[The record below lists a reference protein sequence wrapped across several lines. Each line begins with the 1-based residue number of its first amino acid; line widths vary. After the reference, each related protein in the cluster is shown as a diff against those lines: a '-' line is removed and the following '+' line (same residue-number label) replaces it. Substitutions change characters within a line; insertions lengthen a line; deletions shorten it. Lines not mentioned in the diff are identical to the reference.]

1 MLWAFPEASI
11 RECSAKVKRQVLE
24 FNVIIITILAL
35 FSRLCYDKSTQIS
48 IEGGIPMYM
57 YRKVS
62 EYLKQWKDN
71 KYRKPLII
79 QGARQ
84 VGKTYA
90 ILEFGRQHYDNV
102 AYFNFQTNESLAAT
116 FGENISPSYLLPI
129 LAHISGQTI
138 TRGNTLIVFDEIQ
151 LCEKAV
157 TSLKY
162 FCEEAPE
169 YHVIAAGS
177 LLGVAV
183 NREKYAFPVGKV
195 DRYTMYPMDMEEFL
209 LALGE
214 KDLVERINNCFDR
227 NEPMPQAL
235 HEAAL
240 NLYRKYLV
248 VGGMP
253 EVVARFIDTQDYIQ
267 VRHVLETIQM
277 DYLDDMSKYQESAN
291 EIKKTR
297 LTYETIAVQLSK
309 KNTRFQYKIIKTGA
323 RVAEYEN
330 AIEWL
335 VSAGL
340 LSRIYRAEQITKP
353 LENYK
358 NIDDFKIYLSDMGLL
373 AAQKDIRAEDI
384 FFMEDELADFKGGM
398 TENYVNTQ
406 LIRAGFK
413 PYFWRNDKGT
423 KEVDFIIS
431 IEGRLIPVEVKS
443 SENNRSDS
451 LQEYVK
457 LFKPDY
463 SIRISEKNFGFEG
476 GIKAI
481 PLYATFCLN
490 QAN

>member
-1 MLWAFPEASI
+1 
-11 RECSAKVKRQVLE
+11 
-24 FNVIIITILAL
+24 
-35 FSRLCYDKSTQIS
+35 
-48 IEGGIPMYM
+48 MYM

-62 EYLKQWKDN
+62 EYLKQWKDS

-102 AYFNFQTNESLAAT
+102 AYFNFQTNESLSAT
-116 FGENISPSYLLPI
+116 FDENISPSYLLPI

-151 LCEKAV
+151 LCERAV

-214 KDLVERINNCFDR
+214 KDLVERIHSCFDSD
-227 NEPMPQAL
+227 NPMPQAL
-235 HEAAL
+235 HDAAL
-240 NLYRKYLV
+240 KLYRQYLA

-253 EVVARFIDTQDYIQ
+253 EVVARFIDTQDYTQ

-297 LTYETIAVQLSK
+297 LTYGTIAVQLSK
-309 KNTRFQYKIIKTGA
+309 KNTRFQYKIIKKGA
-323 RVAEYEN
+323 RSAEYEN

-340 LSRIYRAEQITKP
+340 LSRIYR
-353 LENYK
+353 
-358 NIDDFKIYLSDMGLL
+358 
-373 AAQKDIRAEDI
+373 
-384 FFMEDELADFKGGM
+384 
-398 TENYVNTQ
+398 NTQ
-406 LIRAGFK
+406 LVRAGFK
-413 PYFWRNDKGT
+413 SYFWRNDKGT
-423 KEVDFIIS
+423 KEVDFVIS
-431 IEGRLIPVEVKS
+431 LKGKLIPVEVKS
-443 SENNRSDS
+443 GEHVTAVS
-451 LQEYVK
+451 LNEYIG
-457 LFKPDY
+457 LFKPAY
-463 SIRISEKNFGFEG
+463 SIRISEKNFGFENN
-476 GIKAI
+476 IKSV
-481 PLYATFCLN
+481 PLYAVFCICDD
-490 QAN
+490 

>member
-1 MLWAFPEASI
+1 
-11 RECSAKVKRQVLE
+11 
-24 FNVIIITILAL
+24 
-35 FSRLCYDKSTQIS
+35 
-48 IEGGIPMYM
+48 MYM

-62 EYLKQWKDN
+62 EYLKQWKDS

-90 ILEFGRQHYDNV
+90 ILEFGRRYYDNV
-102 AYFNFQTNESLAAT
+102 AYFNFQTSKTIAAT
-116 FGENISPSYLLPI
+116 FDENISPSYLLPV
-129 LAHISGQTI
+129 LSHISGQTI

-151 LCEKAV
+151 LCERAV
-157 TSLKY
+157 ASLKY

-214 KDLVERINNCFDR
+214 KGLVDRIHTCFDD
-227 NEPMPQAL
+227 NSPMPQAL
-235 HEAAL
+235 HEAGL
-240 NLYRKYLV
+240 KLYRQYLA

-253 EVVARFIDTQDYIQ
+253 EVVARFIDTRDYTQ

-297 LTYETIAVQLSK
+297 LTYGTIAVQLSK

-323 RVAEYEN
+323 RAAEYEN

-335 VSAGL
+335 VSARL
-340 LSRIYRAEQITKP
+340 LSRIYRV
-353 LENYK
+353 
-358 NIDDFKIYLSDMGLL
+358 
-373 AAQKDIRAEDI
+373 EDI
-384 FFMEDELADFKGGM
+384 FFMEEELADFKCGM

-406 LIRAGFK
+406 LVRAGFK
-413 PYFWRNDKGT
+413 PYFWRYDKGT
-423 KEVDFIIS
+423 KEVDFVIS
-431 IEGRLIPVEVKS
+431 LKGKLIPVEVKS
-443 SENNRSDS
+443 GKHVTAVS
-451 LQEYVK
+451 LNEYVS
-457 LFKPDY
+457 LYKPAY
-463 SIRISEKNFGFEG
+463 SIRVSEKNFGFENN
-476 GIKAI
+476 IKSV
-481 PLYATFCLN
+481 PLYAVFCLCDV
-490 QAN
+490 

>member
-1 MLWAFPEASI
+1 MLYIALYFLLWYDV
-11 RECSAKVKRQVLE
+11 SA
-24 FNVIIITILAL
+24 
-35 FSRLCYDKSTQIS
+35 QIS
-48 IEGGIPMYM
+48 KRGGVAMYM

-62 EYLKQWKDN
+62 EYLKQWKDS

-90 ILEFGRQHYDNV
+90 ILEFGRRYYDNV
-102 AYFNFQTNESLAAT
+102 AYFNFQTSETIAAT
-116 FGENISPSYLLPI
+116 FDENISPSYLLPV
-129 LAHISGQTI
+129 LSHISGQTI

-151 LCEKAV
+151 LCERAV
-157 TSLKY
+157 ASLKY
-162 FCEEAPE
+162 FCEEAPD

-214 KDLVERINNCFDR
+214 KDLVNRIHTCFDD
-227 NEPMPQAL
+227 NSPMPQAL
-235 HEAAL
+235 HEAGL
-240 NLYRKYLV
+240 KLYRQYLA

-253 EVVARFIDTQDYIQ
+253 EVVARFIDTRDYTQ

-277 DYLDDMSKYQESAN
+277 DYLDDMSKYQKSAN

-297 LTYETIAVQLSK
+297 LTYGTIAVQLSK

-323 RVAEYEN
+323 RAAEYEN

-358 NIDDFKIYLSDMGLL
+358 DIDDFKIYLSDMGLL

-384 FFMEDELADFKGGM
+384 FFMEEELADFKGGM

-406 LIRAGFK
+406 LVRAGFK

-423 KEVDFIIS
+423 KEVDFVIS
-431 IEGRLIPVEVKS
+431 LKGRLIPVEVKS
-443 SENNRSDS
+443 GKHVTAVS
-451 LQEYVK
+451 LNEYVS
-457 LFKPDY
+457 LYKPAY
-463 SIRISEKNFGFEG
+463 STRVSEKNFGFENN
-476 GIKAI
+476 IKSV
-481 PLYATFCLN
+481 PLYAVFCLCN
-490 QAN
+490 D

>member
-1 MLWAFPEASI
+1 MH
-11 RECSAKVKRQVLE
+11 
-24 FNVIIITILAL
+24 
-35 FSRLCYDKSTQIS
+35 
-48 IEGGIPMYM
+48 M

-62 EYLKQWKDN
+62 EYLKQWKDS

-90 ILEFGRQHYDNV
+90 ILEFGRRYYDNV
-102 AYFNFQTNESLAAT
+102 AYFNFQTSETIAAT
-116 FGENISPSYLLPI
+116 FDENISPSYLLPI
-129 LAHISGQTI
+129 LSHISRQTI

-151 LCEKAV
+151 LCERAV
-157 TSLKY
+157 ASLKY

-183 NREKYAFPVGKV
+183 
-195 DRYTMYPMDMEEFL
+195 YTMYPMDMEEFL

-214 KDLVERINNCFDR
+214 KDLVDRIHTCFDD
-227 NEPMPQAL
+227 NSPMPQAL
-235 HEAAL
+235 HEAGL
-240 NLYRKYLV
+240 KLYRQYLA

-253 EVVARFIDTQDYIQ
+253 EVAARFIDTRDYTQ

-291 EIKKTR
+291 EMKKTR
-297 LTYETIAVQLSK
+297 LTYGTIAVQLSK

-323 RVAEYEN
+323 RAAEYEN

-358 NIDDFKIYLSDMGLL
+358 DIDDFKIYLADMGLL

-384 FFMEDELADFKGGM
+384 FFMEEELADFKGGM

-406 LIRAGFK
+406 LVRAGFR

-423 KEVDFIIS
+423 KEVDFVIS
-431 IEGRLIPVEVKS
+431 LKGRLIPVEVKS
-443 SENNRSDS
+443 GEHVTAVS
-451 LQEYVK
+451 LNEYVS
-457 LFKPDY
+457 LYKPAY
-463 SIRISEKNFGFEG
+463 SIRVSEKNFGFENN
-476 GIKAI
+476 IKSV
-481 PLYATFCLN
+481 PLYAVFCLCDD
-490 QAN
+490 

>member
-1 MLWAFPEASI
+1 MSSHKFL
-11 RECSAKVKRQVLE
+11 RRM
-24 FNVIIITILAL
+24 II
-35 FSRLCYDKSTQIS
+35 
-48 IEGGIPMYM
+48 MYM

-62 EYLKQWKDN
+62 DYLNQWKDS

-90 ILEFGRQHYDNV
+90 ILEFGRKNYDNV
-102 AYFNFQTNESLAAT
+102 AYFNFQTSETLTAT
-116 FGENISPSYLLPI
+116 FAESISPSYLLPI
-129 LAHISGQTI
+129 LSHISGQTI

-151 LCEKAV
+151 LCERAV

-183 NREKYAFPVGKV
+183 NRKKYAFPVGKV

-214 KDLVERINNCFDR
+214 ADLVKRIRGCFAAD
-227 NEPMPQAL
+227 EPMPQAL

-240 NLYRKYLV
+240 KLYRQYLA

-253 EVVARFIDTQDYIQ
+253 EVVARFIDTQDYTQ

-277 DYLDDMSKYQESAN
+277 DYLDAMSKYQETAN

-297 LTYETIAVQLSK
+297 LTYGTVAVQLSK
-309 KNTRFQYKIIKTGA
+309 KNTRFQYKIMKTGA
-323 RVAEYEN
+323 RAAEYEN

-335 VSAGL
+335 VNANL
-340 LSRIYRAEQITKP
+340 ISRIYRAEQILKP

-358 NIDDFKIYLSDMGLL
+358 DIDDFKSHVVSRPVIFPAGISQSGNNIEIIHVICPYTCCLLFDCGIGYYIPQLSSFRQESGALL
-373 AAQKDIRAEDI
+373 RAP
-384 FFMEDELADFKGGM
+384 LC
-398 TENYVNTQ
+398 
-406 LIRAGFK
+406 
-413 PYFWRNDKGT
+413 
-423 KEVDFIIS
+423 
-431 IEGRLIPVEVKS
+431 
-443 SENNRSDS
+443 
-451 LQEYVK
+451 
-457 LFKPDY
+457 Y
-463 SIRISEKNFGFEG
+463 SIFCVVLLNRQIQQVRLPPEG
-476 GIKAI
+476 SFHIH
-481 PLYATFCLN
+481 
-490 QAN
+490 QE